1 MGNRVGI
8 GLHFVR
14 GMDFWVGIRFIR
26 PLAWPS
32 VGRIQYA
39 PTLTDKILSVFSPI
53 RPLAWP
59 SVGRIQYAPTLT
71 DEILSIF
78 SPIRPLAWPS
88 VGRIQYAPTLTDEI
102 LSIFLSIRPL
112 AWPFVGRIQYAPTL
126 TDEILSIFL
135 PIRPLTWPPVG
146 RMLLRPTRIIK
157 NRLGIGF
164 VFRGVAEKGAGRGLC
179 EKWGRRASIIIRRL
193 LPLRARRRMGPI
205 IAPAHAFIIPNYV
218 A

>member
-1 MGNRVGI
+1 MQMVFVPCDRNESALHMLLFCSGRYQSATHIAFFYAGNMPYASRLRMFFGRGLENPAGLRFVFGRGMGNWVGI
-8 GLHFVR
+8 GPRFVR

-39 PTLTDKILSVFSPI
+39 PTRILEKMAIFLFI

-59 SVGRIQYAPTLT
+59 S
-71 DEILSIF
+71 
-78 SPIRPLAWPS
+78 
-88 VGRIQYAPTLTDEI
+88 
-102 LSIFLSIRPL
+102 
-112 AWPFVGRIQYAPTL
+112 
-126 TDEILSIFL
+126 
-135 PIRPLTWPPVG
+135 VG
-146 RMLLRPTRIIK
+146 RMLLRPTRIIE
-157 NRLGIGF
+157 NRSRMEF

-179 EKWGRRASIIIRRL
+179 KKWGRRASIIIRRL

-205 IAPAHAFIIPNYV
+205 IASAHAFIIPNYV

>member
-1 MGNRVGI
+1 MNEKMGVLRFIFIRGMGNRVGI
-8 GLHFVR
+8 GPRFVR
-14 GMDFWVGIRFIR
+14 GMDFGVRIRF
-26 PLAWPS
+26 
-32 VGRIQYA
+32 
-39 PTLTDKILSVFSPI
+39 I

-146 RMLLRPTRIIK
+146 RMLLRSTRIIE

-164 VFRGVAEKGAGRGLC
+164 VFRGVAEKWAGRGLC

-205 IAPAHAFIIPNYV
+205 IASAHAFIIPNYV

>member
-1 MGNRVGI
+1 MNEKMGVLRFIFIRGMGNRVGI
-8 GLHFVR
+8 GPRFVR
-14 GMDFWVGIRFIR
+14 GMDFWVGIGF
-26 PLAWPS
+26 
-32 VGRIQYA
+32 
-39 PTLTDKILSVFSPI
+39 
-53 RPLAWP
+53 
-59 SVGRIQYAPTLT
+59 
-71 DEILSIF
+71 
-78 SPIRPLAWPS
+78 
-88 VGRIQYAPTLTDEI
+88 
-102 LSIFLSIRPL
+102 IRPL

-205 IAPAHAFIIPNYV
+205 IASAHAFIIPNYV